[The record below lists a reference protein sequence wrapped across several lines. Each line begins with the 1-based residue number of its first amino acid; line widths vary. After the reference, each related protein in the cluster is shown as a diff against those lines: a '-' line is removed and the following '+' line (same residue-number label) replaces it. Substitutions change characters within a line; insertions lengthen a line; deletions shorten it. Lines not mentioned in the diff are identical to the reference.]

1 MYVLEMQ
8 YLRPRDQFVFSSQ
21 SHRRH
26 RVLEPRADG
35 KFNVGN
41 MVERSRHFQSW
52 TNSSVLALA
61 RDSDPVQV
69 LTAKV
74 RDLIFHAFESGW
86 SGPPYDPFALA
97 AMWGVEVT
105 PSKDVVDAQ
114 ILTRKGGALRIEFN
128 PDRPTGRINY
138 SVAHELGHSLF
149 PDCADIVRHRIK
161 HSGATRDEWQLE
173 MLCNIAAAEILM
185 PVGTLRREDLEPEVD
200 LLLDLRKRYAV
211 SSEAVLLRMLRLTP
225 KNCLGFVA
233 RREPD
238 SSTGHYK
245 IDYAVGSS
253 SWQSPIHGGWSV
265 PQNSVV
271 SQCTA
276 IGFTAKAAERW
287 FEPTRE
293 WRVEAVGIPPYP
305 GRTYPRVVGIVRP
318 VDTAETPKQEITY
331 LKGDATVP
339 RGSGIRILA
348 HIVSDR
354 GMVWGAGF
362 GRAVRK
368 KWPKVQDEFAKW
380 VVGHHD
386 DFRLGSIHISRVDD
400 SLAVAHLVAQHGVGP
415 SRMPRVRY
423 GALEKCLQKLADC
436 VLTTGASVHM
446 PRIGTGEAG
455 GSWEI
460 VGEIVEDTLC
470 QRRVDVTV
478 YDLPTS
484 TGRRQATQPTLSFP
498 KGA

>member
-1 MYVLEMQ
+1 MSDK
-8 YLRPRDQFVFSSQ
+8 DQSAQ
-21 SHRRH
+21 R
-26 RVLEPRADG
+26 
-35 KFNVGN
+35 
-41 MVERSRHFQSW
+41 W
-52 TNSSVLALA
+52 TNSSALALA
-61 RDSDPVQV
+61 GDSDPLEI

-74 RDLIFHAFESGW
+74 RELIFNAFEAGW

-97 AMWGVEVT
+97 ALLGIEVA

-114 ILTRKGGALRIEFN
+114 ILSGRGRSLRIVFN
-128 PDRPTGRINY
+128 PDRPAARINY

-149 PDCADIVRHRIK
+149 PDCADLVRNRTR

-185 PVGTLRREDLEPEVD
+185 PVGTLRAEDLKPEVD
-200 LLLDLRKRYAV
+200 RLLELRQRYAV

-225 KNCLGFVA
+225 ANCLGFVA

-245 IDYAVGSS
+245 IDYALGSP
-253 SWQSPIHGGWSV
+253 SWQLPVKAGLTLSQKSV
-265 PQNSVV
+265 I

-276 IGFTAKAAERW
+276 IGFTAKATEKW
-287 FEPTRE
+287 LGSQQDYT
-293 WRVEAVGIPPYP
+293 VEAVGIPPYP
-305 GRTYPRVVGIVRP
+305 GRTYPRVVGIVRA
-318 VDTAETPKQEITY
+318 VEQVETVQKAITY
-331 LKGDATVP
+331 LKGDATNP
-339 RGSGIRILA
+339 RGTGLRILA
-348 HIVSDR
+348 HIVSNR
-354 GMVWGAGF
+354 GLVWGAGF

-380 VVGHHD
+380 AVGHHG
-386 DFRLGSIHISRVDD
+386 DFHLGNIHLSRVDD
-400 SLAVAHLVAQHGVGP
+400 SLFVAHLVAQHGVGP
-415 SRMPRVRY
+415 SKTPRVRY
-423 GALEKCLQKLADC
+423 GAIDKCLRKLADFA
-436 VLTTGASVHM
+436 LAQNATVHM

-470 QRRVDVTV
+470 QRQIEVTV
-478 YDLPTS
+478 YDLPTAAS
-484 TGRRQATQPTLSFP
+484 KTRLSQGTLAFS

>member
-1 MYVLEMQ
+1 MSEK
-8 YLRPRDQFVFSSQ
+8 D
-21 SHRRH
+21 RR
-26 RVLEPRADG
+26 V
-35 KFNVGN
+35 
-41 MVERSRHFQSW
+41 QSW

-61 RDSDPVQV
+61 GDSDPVRV

-74 RDLIFHAFESGW
+74 RDLIFSAFESGW

-97 AMWGVEVT
+97 ALWGIDVI

-114 ILTRKGGALRIEFN
+114 ILTGKGGAHRIEFN
-128 PDRPTGRINY
+128 PDRPAGRINY

-161 HSGATRDEWQLE
+161 HGGATRDEWQLE

-185 PVGTLRREDLEPEVD
+185 PVGALRREDLEPGVD
-200 LLLDLRKRYAV
+200 RILDLRKRYAV
-211 SSEAVLLRMLRLTP
+211 STEAVLLRMLHLTP
-225 KNCLGFVA
+225 KTCLGFVA

-238 SSTGHYK
+238 SSIGHYK
-245 IDYAVGSS
+245 VDYAVASS
-253 SWQSPIHGGWSV
+253 SWQSPIQSGWSL

-287 FEPTRE
+287 FESTRE
-293 WRVEAVGIPPYP
+293 WKVEAVGIPPYP

-318 VDTAETPKQEITY
+318 VEAIEAPKQEITY
-331 LKGDATVP
+331 LKGDATAP
-339 RGSGIRILA
+339 RGAGLRILA
-348 HIVSDR
+348 HIVSNR

-386 DFRLGSIHISRVDD
+386 DFQLGNIHISRVDD
-400 SLAVAHLVAQHGVGP
+400 SLVVAHLVAQHGVGP
-415 SRMPRVRY
+415 SRMPRIRY
-423 GALEKCLQKLADC
+423 GALEKCLEKLADHA
-436 VLTTGASVHM
+436 LTTGASVHM

-478 YDLPTS
+478 YDLPAS
-484 TGRRQATQPTLSFP
+484 AERRQATQPSFSFS

>member
-1 MYVLEMQ
+1 MAQLGILPTVHVLWATMGE
-8 YLRPRDQFVFSSQ
+8 RG
-21 SHRRH
+21 RH
-26 RVLEPRADG
+26 IQ
-35 KFNVGN
+35 N
-41 MVERSRHFQSW
+41 W
-52 TNSSVLALA
+52 TNSSVLNLA
-61 RDSDPVQV
+61 GDSDPVQV

-74 RDLIFHAFESGW
+74 RNLIFSAFESGW

-97 AMWGVEVT
+97 ALWGIEVT

-114 ILTRKGGALRIEFN
+114 ILPGKGGTLRIEFN
-128 PDRPTGRINY
+128 PDRPTARINY

-149 PDCADIVRHRIK
+149 RDCADIVRHRIK

-185 PVGTLRREDLEPEVD
+185 PVGALRREDLEPEID
-200 LLLDLRKRYAV
+200 RILDLRKQYAV

-225 KNCLGFVA
+225 KSCLGFVA

-238 SSTGHYK
+238 SSPGHYK
-245 IDYAVGSS
+245 VDYAVGSS
-253 SWQSPIHGGWSV
+253 SWQFPIRSGWSL
-265 PQNSVV
+265 PQISVV

-287 FEPTRE
+287 FESTQE
-293 WRVEAVGIPPYP
+293 WKVEAVGIPPYP
-305 GRTYPRVVGIVRP
+305 GRAYPRVLGIVRQ
-318 VDTAETPKQEITY
+318 VNAMETPKQEIKY
-331 LKGDATVP
+331 LKGDATMP
-339 RGSGIRILA
+339 RGSGPRILA

-354 GMVWGAGF
+354 GIVWGAGF

-386 DFRLGSIHISRVDD
+386 DFRLGNIHFSRVDD
-400 SLAVAHLVAQHGVGP
+400 SLVVAHLVAQHGVGR
-415 SRMPRVRY
+415 SRLPRVRY
-423 GALEKCLQKLADC
+423 GALEKCLHKLADYA
-436 VLTTGASVHM
+436 LTTGASVHM

-455 GSWEI
+455 GSWEL

-470 QRRVDVTV
+470 QKRVDVTV
-478 YDLPTS
+478 YDLPAS
-484 TGRRQATQPTLSFP
+484 AERRQATQPTLSFS
-498 KGA
+498 KSA